1 VLQEEYAAGIF
12 SCLVS
17 YEHLLDSSDLSVLNE
32 LKQRHALSIKKPLSQ
47 NQAKQIDSTKF
58 VITIPTGFVQI
69 GESISMKCTFSL
81 TNLIL
86 AVSLISTMDSFTM
99 KISLDSLALLP
110 VMNKFSSTEEKK
122 EIKTLLELLQLN
134 LVLTI
139 LAGRSSSQIIDVK
152 FDNLRISIFPD
163 ESTEI
168 VVSFVSNC
176 F

>member
-1 VLQEEYAAGIF
+1 
-12 SCLVS
+12 
-17 YEHLLDSSDLSVLNE
+17 
-32 LKQRHALSIKKPLSQ
+32 
-47 NQAKQIDSTKF
+47 
-58 VITIPTGFVQI
+58 
-69 GESISMKCTFSL
+69 
-81 TNLIL
+81 
-86 AVSLISTMDSFTM
+86 
-99 KISLDSLALLP
+99 
-110 VMNKFSSTEEKK
+110 
-122 EIKTLLELLQLN
+122 LLELLQLN